1 MNLAIFFAT
10 ESLIDD
16 TEGLVLFNK
25 VCVCVGGGKGLL
37 IGFKVAYRS
46 AWRICM
52 NDPFIL
58 EGSRKWREGKR
69 I

>member
-1 MNLAIFFAT
+1 MNLVIFFVI

-16 TEGLVLFNK
+16 IEGFVLFNK

-37 IGFKVAYRS
+37 IGFKVVYRS
-46 AWRICM
+46 VWRLCM
-52 NDPFIL
+52 NDFFIL

>member
-1 MNLAIFFAT
+1 MIQKDLFC
-10 ESLIDD
+10 LI
-16 TEGLVLFNK
+16 K
-25 VCVCVGGGKGLL
+25 CVWGGGKGLL

-46 AWRICM
+46 AWRLCM